1 MLLDLLKQRSD
12 RLHDRWVEEALAAY
26 PKRTAAVWTRE
37 KDRFANP
44 VGHSLR
50 EGTRRLLDGL
60 LEGAEPRSLRDGLDE
75 IVRIRA
81 VQRLSPA
88 QALAFVFRLK
98 AVVRDELAS
107 DPDGVAADELVELEK
122 RIDDLGLVAFDLFT
136 HYRERV
142 LELRMEELKRTIPWV
157 VGRSANAAGEEG
169 VEQGG
174 TP

>member
-12 RLHDRWVEEALAAY
+12 RLHDRWVEEALATY
-26 PKRTAAVWTRE
+26 PHRTVAAWTRE

-50 EGTRRLLDGL
+50 EGTRQVLDGL
-60 LEGAEPRSLRDGLDE
+60 LEGAEPRSLREGLDE

-98 AVVRDELAS
+98 AVVREELAAG
-107 DPDGVAADELVELEK
+107 PDVVAADELVELER
-122 RIDDLGLVAFDLFT
+122 RIDDLVLVAFDLFT

-142 LELRMEELKRTIPWV
+142 FELRMEELKRTIPWV
-157 VGRSANAAGEEG
+157 VGRSARGTGEEG
-169 VEQGG
+169 VEEGG
-174 TP
+174 KP